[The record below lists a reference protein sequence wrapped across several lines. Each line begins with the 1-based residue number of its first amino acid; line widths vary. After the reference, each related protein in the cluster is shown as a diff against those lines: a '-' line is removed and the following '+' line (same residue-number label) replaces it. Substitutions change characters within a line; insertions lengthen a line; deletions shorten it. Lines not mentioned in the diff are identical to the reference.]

1 MIKGACV
8 KEARPFDGAED
19 AETSSGER
27 RDRMVLMEGVRIV
40 KVVVRDVSSMI
51 IGRAVQLAQSSAT
64 SVVVGSR
71 RVPPR
76 WCGLCRSLIL
86 LVTGEM
92 EIKTASRS

>member
-51 IGRAVQLAQSSAT
+51 IGKAVRLAPSSAT
-64 SVVVGSR
+64 SVVVGIR
-71 RVPPR
+71 RVLPR
-76 WCGLCRSLIL
+76 RCGLCRSLIL